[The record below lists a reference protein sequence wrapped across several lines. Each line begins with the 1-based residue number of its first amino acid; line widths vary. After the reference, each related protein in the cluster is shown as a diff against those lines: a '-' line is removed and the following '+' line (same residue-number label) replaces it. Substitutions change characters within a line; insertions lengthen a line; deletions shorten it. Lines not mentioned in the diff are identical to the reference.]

1 MAAKKK
7 PSGPPAPEHIEAAA
21 KTASVKHLVWLADA
35 YHRVGARGP
44 VQTQIPLF
52 VAGEVEGKGY
62 RRFNLAEDTWLET
75 EGMRVGKREGLIFR
89 FRPKVAMQRKSSRG
103 ELEKIEAVEMSW
115 SDICDVFP
123 SLANDI
129 EQRILDV
136 RQVKLRID
144 DLDKE
149 IKSVIQKNGQMHG
162 IITEGFKKAQ
172 ELAKSQ
178 ANDDVL
184 EHIPGYG
191 SF

>member
-1 MAAKKK
+1 MATKKK
-7 PSGPPAPEHIEAAA
+7 AVPAPAPEHIEAAS

-44 VQTQIPLF
+44 VQTQVPLF
-52 VAGEVEGKGY
+52 VAGEVEGGQY
-62 RRFNLAEDTWLET
+62 RRFNLAPDTWLET
-75 EGMRVGKREGLIFR
+75 ESMRVGKREGLIFR
-89 FRPKVAMQRKSSRG
+89 FRPKVAIERKSSRG
-103 ELEKIEAVEMSW
+103 ELQKILAVEMSW

-123 SLANDI
+123 TLANDI
-129 EQRILDV
+129 EQRIADV

-149 IKSVIQKNGQMHG
+149 IKAFIQKNAQMHG

-172 ELAKSQ
+172 ELAKTQ

-191 SF
+191 MF